1 MGAFVATVRPRW
13 SDMDPYGHVN
23 HANTV
28 TLLEEARVDLIF
40 IEAARHGINGLARG
54 LVVAK
59 LEVDYHLPLVAD
71 GGSIRVEMSVKD
83 MRAAS
88 FTMDYKVRSGRNG
101 AEKLAV
107 TAETL
112 LVPYAH
118 DTESPR
124 RLTDAER
131 DFLAGWLARSE
142 G

>member
-1 MGAFVATVRPRW
+1 
-13 SDMDPYGHVN
+13 MDSYGHVN
-23 HANTV
+23 HARTV
-28 TLLEEARVDLIF
+28 TLLEEARVDLVF
-40 IEAARHGINGLARG
+40 TEAARHGIDGLARG

-59 LEVDYHLPLVAD
+59 LSVEYLHPLIAD
-71 GGSIRVEMSVKD
+71 GGSIKVEMAVKD

-112 LVPYAH
+112 LVPYTH
-118 DTESPR
+118 ETGSPR

-131 DFLAGWLARSE
+131 DFLAGWLARSDS
-142 G
+142 GDA